1 MGAFEHSERMVP
13 QIRGGGSVMSQV
25 KIFVTYNGNINPFLR
40 APIFET
46 LEEANAWIAERA
58 NKGIFRTMKPFAKE
72 VN

>member
-1 MGAFEHSERMVP
+1 
-13 QIRGGGSVMSQV
+13 MSKV
-25 KIFVTYNGNINPFLR
+25 CIFVNYNGNVNQFLR

-46 LEEANAWIAERA
+46 LEKANAWIAERV

>member
-1 MGAFEHSERMVP
+1 MP
-13 QIRGGGSVMSQV
+13 TV
-25 KIFVTYNGNINPFLR
+25 KIFVTQNGNTNVFLR

-46 LEEANAWIAERA
+46 LEEANAWIAPRL